1 MLRGTTQRERA
12 MQAAHEKVVEAQ
24 FGPRA
29 RAYVESAVHAT
40 GEDLE
45 ALEAIVRQRR
55 PTRALDLGT
64 GGHVAYLL
72 ARHAA
77 AVTAADLSAEM
88 LVAVAATARE
98 RGLENLVTAEA
109 AAERLPFAD
118 GSFNFLA
125 CRYSAHH
132 WRDFEG
138 GLREARRV
146 LAAGA
151 PAVFV
156 DAYAAGAALLD
167 THLQAIE
174 LLRDTSHVRNRT
186 AGEWLAALGRAGFAV
201 HACRTWRLRMDFPVW
216 IARMRTPAIHVH
228 AIRALQEA
236 AAAET
241 RAHFAIEPDGSFLLD
256 VLMVETVAT

>member
-1 MLRGTTQRERA
+1 
-12 MQAAHEKVVEAQ
+12 MQAAHDKVVKAQ

-29 RAYVESAVHAT
+29 RAYVESAVHAA
-40 GEDLE
+40 GEDLT
-45 ALEAIVRQRR
+45 ALEAIVRERR
-55 PTRALDLGT
+55 PARALDLGT
-64 GGHVAYLL
+64 GGGHVAYLL

-77 AVTAADLSAEM
+77 AVTAADLSAGM
-88 LVAVAATARE
+88 LAAVAATARE
-98 RGLENLVTAEA
+98 RRLANLATAEA
-109 AAERLPFAD
+109 AAERLPFPD
-118 GSFNFLA
+118 GGFDFLA

-146 LAAGA
+146 LAADA
-151 PAVFV
+151 PATFIDVV
-156 DAYAAGAALLD
+156 APGAALLD

-186 AGEWLAALGRAGFAV
+186 AGEWLAALGWAGFAV
-201 HACRTWRLRMDFPVW
+201 RACRAWRLRMDFPIW
-216 IARMRTPAIHVH
+216 IARMRTPTLHVH
-228 AIRALQEA
+228 AIRALQDA

-256 VLMVETVAT
+256 VLMVETVAA